1 MGSREVTV
9 TACQTAFGWMGIAA
23 SSQGLLAVTLPQPT
37 EEDALRP
44 LLERWRL
51 ARLGEDAS
59 LAQFK
64 EKLRRYFEGQEVA
77 FDEPLDL
84 SQATPFQRRVW
95 QAVREIPRGETRSY
109 GEIARLV
116 DAPRAARAVGQ
127 ALAANPLP
135 IVIPCHRVIN
145 SDGGLGGFGG
155 RVELKRRLLELEG
168 AINERGE
175 AGNRCA
181 SALTRES
188 STTPKLASHSISSA

>member
-1 MGSREVTV
+1 MERGEVTV
-9 TACQTAFGWMGIAA
+9 TACRTAFGWVGIAA
-23 SSQGLLAVTLPQPT
+23 SPQGLLALTLPQPT
-37 EEDALRP
+37 EEDALGP
-44 LLERWRL
+44 LLARWGLARVGQDARL
-51 ARLGEDAS
+51 ARFE
-59 LAQFK
+59 
-64 EKLRRYFEGQEVA
+64 EKLRRYFEGQEVT

-95 QAVREIPRGETRSY
+95 RAVREIPRGETRSY

-116 DAPRAARAVGQ
+116 GAPRAARAVGG

-135 IVIPCHRVIN
+135 IVIPCHRVIS

-168 AINERGE
+168 AINEREE

-181 SALTRES
+181 SALTHES
-188 STTPKLASHSISSA
+188 STTPRQASRSISSA

>member
-1 MGSREVTV
+1 MERGEVTV
-9 TACQTAFGWMGIAA
+9 TACRTAFGWVGIAA
-23 SSQGLLAVTLPQPT
+23 SPQGLLALTLPQPT
-37 EEDALRP
+37 EEDALGP
-44 LLERWRL
+44 LLARWRL
-51 ARLGEDAS
+51 ARVGQDAR
-59 LAQFK
+59 LARFK
-64 EKLRRYFEGQEVA
+64 EKLRRYFEGQEVT

-95 QAVREIPRGETRSY
+95 RAVREIPRGETRSY

-116 DAPRAARAVGQ
+116 GAPRAARAVGG

-135 IVIPCHRVIN
+135 IVIPCHRVIS

-168 AINERGE
+168 AINKREE

-181 SALTRES
+181 SALTHES
-188 STTPKLASHSISSA
+188 STIPRQASRSISSA